1 MQSCS
6 PKDSRLTSGRV
17 SSLFRSNTLVESVV
31 PSFAD
36 STIAITRTETITDD
50 LSGSD
55 VVQRIDRTYQICDF
69 WNFGQPQLDSNNAT
83 LIIHSGT
90 KGFAC

>member
-6 PKDSRLTSGRV
+6 PKDSRLTSWHV
-17 SSLFRSNTLVESVV
+17 SNLFRSNTLVESVV
-31 PSFAD
+31 PGFAD
-36 STIAITRTETITDD
+36 STIAMTGTETINDD

-55 VVQRIDRTYQICDF
+55 VVQRIDRTYHIGDF
-69 WNFGQPQLDSNNAT
+69 WNLGQPQLDSNNAT